1 MLHHEHSPF
10 CALSTDE
17 YDDDTWRRITDAC
30 SEVRSDAL
38 SGVSFSSVLTGD
50 AFLTF
55 RASNGKTAAINMH
68 ALADRSGPI
77 TKSAI
82 RCWIKD
88 NTPNAQVDAPSG
100 AAAERR

>member
-1 MLHHEHSPF
+1 MTTEQTKTEPITRPF
-10 CALSTDE
+10 
-17 YDDDTWRRITDAC
+17 
-30 SEVRSDAL
+30 EVRSDAL
-38 SGVSFSSVLTGD
+38 LGVSFSSKINGE

-77 TKSAI
+77 TKTAL

-88 NTPNAQVDAPSG
+88 NTPNVEVDAPSG
-100 AAAERR
+100 ARSAE